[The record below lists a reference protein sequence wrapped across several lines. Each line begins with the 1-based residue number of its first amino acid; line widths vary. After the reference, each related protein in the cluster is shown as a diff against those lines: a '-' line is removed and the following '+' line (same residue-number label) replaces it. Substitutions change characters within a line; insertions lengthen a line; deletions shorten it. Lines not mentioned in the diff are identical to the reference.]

1 MADAFVVADDKADE
15 VVLSLV
21 DATFEV
27 SLGALAVTDASPTP
41 LFSAPPPD
49 VDDDAA
55 ALIAA

>member
-27 SLGALAVTDASPTP
+27 SLVALTVTDASLTP
-41 LFSAPPPD
+41 LLSAPPPD

-55 ALIAA
+55 ALMAA